1 MSENEGEVR
10 IHIGKYHRRTPPQ
23 DLLKPGLGVPSSL
36 APWSDDNSNP
46 IGDFLTEVS
55 ACQTSV
61 SELEKTL
68 QQNSETASDSINT
81 AMAAAFGKLFQLAVF
96 IRGI

>member
-10 IHIGKYHRRTPPQ
+10 IQIGESYCQTLPQ
-23 DLLKPGLGVPSSL
+23 DLLKPGLGVPSTL

-46 IGDFLTEVS
+46 IEEFLTEVS

-61 SELEKTL
+61 SGLEQNL
-68 QQNSETASDSINT
+68 QRNSEAASNDIET
-81 AMAAAFGKLFQLAVF
+81 AMAAAFGKLLQLAEF
-96 IRGI
+96 IQGI